1 MERRTPSEVPLNPE
15 DARTLETMTLETM
28 TLETIPLE
36 TAPLETMTPREQ
48 SSGVLEPARALL
60 VVPWVSMGLLLT
72 GWLLFPATLTHFMYL
87 PLLLSVVL
95 LGLPHGALDHLVP
108 TRMGWAW
115 AQRLGPVLLY
125 NLVYAG
131 IAALLLLTWPTLPLL
146 AFWSFLAVSLL
157 HWGQGDLH
165 FLEASLGRTRDGWWS
180 APLTTLARGSLPI
193 LVPLLVFPDW
203 FQRLLLGA
211 TRIFD
216 ANAMPQ
222 ALWSRVWPGWL
233 LAILCLVL
241 TGYAVDTFRSSPKPL
256 LELGEVGLL
265 LLLFTTVPPPL
276 TIGSYF
282 TLWHSWRHLGRL
294 RALFHPTGMFHPA
307 GGVQSAAGFGRFA
320 LLFVPI
326 TVLALLLL
334 GGLYAWAA
342 LRIHD
347 AERFAALYLALI
359 AALTGPHA
367 LLVALMDFKRVKLVK
382 VTQSARE
389 VPTH

>member
-1 MERRTPSEVPLNPE
+1 MERRTPLEKPLEAPLGSK
-15 DARTLETMTLETM
+15 DARTLET
-28 TLETIPLE
+28 IIHKD
-36 TAPLETMTPREQ
+36 Q
-48 SSGVLEPARALL
+48 SSGVLEPAQSLL

-72 GWLLFPATLTHFMYL
+72 GWLLFPTTLTHFMYL

-125 NLVYAG
+125 NLLYAG
-131 IAALLLLTWPTLPLL
+131 VAALLLLTWSTLPLL

-165 FLEASLGRTRDGWWS
+165 FLEASLGRTREGWWS
-180 APLTTLARGSLPI
+180 APLTLLARGSLPI

-203 FQRLLLGA
+203 FQRLLQGA
-211 TRIFD
+211 TRIFSPD
-216 ANAMPQ
+216 ALPH
-222 ALWSRVWPGWL
+222 ALLSGVWPGGL
-233 LAILCLVL
+233 LVALGLVL
-241 TGYAVDTFRSSPKPL
+241 TGYAVDTFRSSPRPL
-256 LELGEVGLL
+256 LELGEAGLL

-276 TIGSYF
+276 AIGGYF

-294 RALFHPTGMFHPA
+294 QALFHPLQPA
-307 GGVQSAAGFGRFA
+307 GGTPPAAGFGRFA

-342 LRIHD
+342 PQIHD

-367 LLVALMDFKRVKLVK
+367 LLVALMDFRRVGLGRA
-382 VTQSARE
+382 TRSARE
-389 VPTH
+389 APTP